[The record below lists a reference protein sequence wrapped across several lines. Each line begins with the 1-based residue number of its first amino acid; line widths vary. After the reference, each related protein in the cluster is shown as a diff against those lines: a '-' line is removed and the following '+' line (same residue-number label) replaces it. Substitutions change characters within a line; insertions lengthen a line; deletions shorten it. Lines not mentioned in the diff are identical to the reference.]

1 MLAVF
6 LLAAKQL
13 LLLLLIGLIGFFLRK
28 RRVIRDGDHSC
39 FSWLLMKLAIPCMI
53 LYSFQTNSQEGLEK
67 NLPPLA
73 LWLGVLILISLA
85 AGWLMANRMKTPPHQ
100 RGALYFGY
108 MFTNGGGL
116 GMVLFIA
123 LYTGPILIY
132 TAILMF
138 LANLAQAT
146 LGAAIMNRY
155 GTESTGQSAWKTALT
170 NPPAMAGLLG
180 CILMV
185 MNIQLPEMCIDLL
198 ETLQNMTAPLSML
211 LIGACLAD
219 SNPREY
225 LRNKSLYVYSLF
237 RLILLPLIAFGLFY
251 FLPVDRYIAMT
262 LILVTAMPC
271 AMNVSAYAEQCK
283 NDTLYASQLV
293 FLSTLL
299 SAITIPFFVVLVEYL

>member
-1 MLAVF
+1 MLSVF

-13 LLLLLIGLIGFFLRK
+13 LQLLIIGLIGFGLRK
-28 RRVIRDGDHSC
+28 GHVIRDSDQGC

-53 LYSFQTNSQEGLEK
+53 LYSFQTNTQDGLEK

-73 LWLGVLILISLA
+73 LWLAVLILISLG
-85 AGWLMANRMKTPPHQ
+85 AGWLMANLMKTPPHQ

-116 GMVLFIA
+116 GMVLFMA

-146 LGAAIMNRY
+146 LGAGIMNRY
-155 GTESTGQSAWKTALT
+155 SSERMHTNPWKVAFT
-170 NPPAMAGLLG
+170 NPPALAGLLG

-185 MNIQLPEMCIDLL
+185 LDIQLPDLCINLL

-211 LIGACLAD
+211 LVGACLAD

-251 FLPVDRYIAMT
+251 FLPVDRYVAIT

-271 AMNVSAYAEQCK
+271 ALNISAYAEQCK

-299 SAITIPFFVVLVEYL
+299 SVVTIPFFVVLVEYL